1 MAVGRKTRRTRRGNT
16 NSVSE
21 GMSERQA
28 ARRRGGRGFSL
39 GSAEERWEGIRR
51 NLCRNA
57 NVGLC
62 GAHAPADRLAL
73 PALTRKGPLRQS
85 LGLDETAAL
94 PLLARV
100 AHKALVVVVVSAR
113 AFVGLLPA
121 ATGDDFACDPFC
133 VPFTCAPPLSLS
145 CSTLLSISLAFAI
158 SRRRMENALT
168 PPFFHLG
175 EFPFFVSRGC
185 KHYNSPPAAPIE
197 CLSRTR
203 PQLAAWIVL
212 RTFVEL

>member
-1 MAVGRKTRRTRRGNT
+1 
-16 NSVSE
+16 
-21 GMSERQA
+21 MSERQA

-133 VPFTCAPPLSLS
+133 VPFTRASLSPLSLAFLLLS
-145 CSTLLSISLAFAI
+145 LSLSISLPFAI
-158 SRRRMENALT
+158 SDRPTNGECADSAIF
-168 PPFFHLG
+168 PLG
-175 EFPFFVSRGC
+175 RIFGLRVTSI
-185 KHYNSPPAAPIE
+185 AA
-197 CLSRTR
+197 S
-203 PQLAAWIVL
+203 AK
-212 RTFVEL
+212 